1 MSFVV
6 KGFDLP
12 NSCADCPLEIDG
24 KCGGLAGEK
33 LPDGYLG
40 KTDRPMVCPLEK
52 DTKGIVLTEDE
63 AYSVAEFIDMCL
75 FDYMRNDTD
84 VDSLQWLR
92 NIIHAYEKLFRYGGY
107 TGLTE
112 NEDDES

>member
-12 NSCADCPLEIDG
+12 ICCADCPLEIDG

-40 KTDRPMVCPLEK
+40 RIDRPMVCPLE
-52 DTKGIVLTEDE
+52 DDVTGIVLTEDE
-63 AYSVAEFIDMCL
+63 AYSLAEFIDMSL
-75 FDYMRNDTD
+75 ISYIRDDTD
-84 VDSLQWLR
+84 VDSIQWLR
-92 NIIHAYEKLFRYGGY
+92 NMVHAYEKLCRHGDYVGI
-107 TGLTE
+107 TE
-112 NEDDES
+112 NEGDES